1 MWKQTHR
8 EKLKNQKEFKIYNI
22 TESSKTWRQLKTK
35 GYNYW
40 SKHRTNHFIQGLE
53 VVGKTS
59 NGAQNADMGQTCI
72 NRIENITL
80 TNLVFSS
87 LKNTTCLLRT

>member
-8 EKLKNQKEFKIYNI
+8 EKLKNQNKLKIYNSLV
-22 TESSKTWRQLKTK
+22 SSLSVMMV
-35 GYNYW
+35 Y
-40 SKHRTNHFIQGLE
+40 E
-53 VVGKTS
+53 VAKKIPKIPK
-59 NGAQNADMGQTCI
+59 TCI